1 MSLRQ
6 TFISFAVA
14 ALSTAAFPAGA
25 APSAEAQRSFCMFE
39 SFKVTTVGSL
49 YTTEHQGRGAD
60 VSRFAGARVFL
71 PAQPGLTPEWIQANL
86 ARHIAEG
93 KAVQAP
99 SCPLDVAGAT
109 ATVTSAGTGFWI
121 EITAKNNDGAKE
133 ILARALALVR

>member
-1 MSLRQ
+1 MSLRDL
-6 TFISFAVA
+6 FISA
-14 ALSTAAFPAGA
+14 ALAA
-25 APSAEAQRSFCMFE
+25 APLTASAAPAPEAPRSFCMFE
-39 SFKVTTVGSL
+39 SLKVTTVGSL

-93 KAVQAP
+93 KAAQTP

-121 EITAKNNDGAKE
+121 EITAKSAEGAKE
-133 ILARALALVR
+133 ILARARELVR